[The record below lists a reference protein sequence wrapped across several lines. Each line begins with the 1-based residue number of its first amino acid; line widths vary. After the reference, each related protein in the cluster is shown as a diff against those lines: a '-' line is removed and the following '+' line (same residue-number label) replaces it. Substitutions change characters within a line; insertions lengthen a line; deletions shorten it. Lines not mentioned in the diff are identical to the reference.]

1 MLKLKASLTLTALCA
16 VLSGCYVVPIQSYS
30 NGNNSLNSQNAAAI
44 AVLPPLPRPVYTA
57 RLYPVNEAAA
67 ALGRITGT
75 ISNPERGHGE
85 FSFTAGSESF
95 VGEATREPGSSK
107 GHANASGNRGGFVKC
122 DYAMSSSSLGTGSC
136 LFSGGARYDMHVSL

>member
-1 MLKLKASLTLTALCA
+1 MLKLKVSLTLTALSA
-16 VLSGCYVVPIQSYS
+16 LLSGCYVVPVQSYS
-30 NGNNSLNSQNAAAI
+30 NGSNSLNSQNAAAM
-44 AVLPPLPRPVYTA
+44 AVVPLPRPVYTA
-57 RLYPVNEAAA
+57 RLYPTNEAAA

-95 VGEATREPGSSK
+95 SGEATREPGSSK

>member
-1 MLKLKASLTLTALCA
+1 MLKLKAGLTLSALCA
-16 VLSGCYVVPIQSYS
+16 GLSGCYVVPMQSYS
-30 NGNNSLNSQNAAAI
+30 NSNNSLNSANASAVAI
-44 AVLPPLPRPVYTA
+44 LPPLPRPVYTA

-67 ALGRITGT
+67 ALGRVTGT

-85 FSFTAGSESF
+85 FSFTVGSESF
-95 VGEATREPGSSK
+95 SGEATREPGSSK

-122 DYAMSSSSLGTGSC
+122 GYAMSSTSFGTGSC